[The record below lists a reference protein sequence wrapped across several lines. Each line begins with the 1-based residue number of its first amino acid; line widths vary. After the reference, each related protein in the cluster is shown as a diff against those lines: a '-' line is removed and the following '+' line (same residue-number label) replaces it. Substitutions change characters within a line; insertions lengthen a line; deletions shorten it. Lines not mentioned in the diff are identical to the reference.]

1 METGQE
7 TYPHH
12 MLREIHEQ
20 PEAIRQTLKM
30 EGERISEAAR
40 ILRERQPR
48 FVILAARGTSDN
60 AGTYLRYIVGVIN
73 GMVVAPAAPS
83 LLTAYHSQMQ
93 IEDAVVIGISQS
105 GEATD
110 VIEVLET
117 SRELGATTMAVTN
130 TADSPIVDAVE
141 FPLLTHAQTEK
152 AVAATKTYTTAL
164 AVLHQLSA
172 CWAERKDLQDELQQ
186 VPGVID
192 RVLSEVEPVIE
203 TRAERY
209 TFMDTCTVLGRGLNY
224 ATAKEVG
231 LKLQECCLINPEPW
245 SAADY
250 MHGPI
255 AALQPGDPVLLLAP
269 RDAALK
275 SVLEVEREVRER
287 QAETI
292 VFSDDD
298 QALEIAHLPV
308 RLPDMQDTCWS
319 PIVVA
324 VAGQLF
330 AYYVAVSKGLNPDEA
345 GGLRKVTLTY

>member
-1 METGQE
+1 MAKKS
-7 TYPHH
+7 YPHD

-20 PEAIRQTLKM
+20 PEAIRQTLRR
-30 EGERISEAAR
+30 EGDRIAEIAR
-40 ILRERQPR
+40 ILRERRPR

-60 AGTYLRYIVGVIN
+60 AGTYLRYIVGVVN

-83 LLTAYHSQMQ
+83 LLTAYRSKLK
-93 IEDAVVIGISQS
+93 IEDTVVIGISQS

-117 SRELGATTMAVTN
+117 SREIGATTMALTN
-130 TADSPIVDAVE
+130 TADSPIVEAAE
-141 FPLLTHAQTEK
+141 FPLLTHARREN

-172 CWAERKDLQDELQQ
+172 CWAEREDLKQALLQ
-186 VPGVID
+186 VPDVID
-192 RVLSEVEPVIE
+192 DVLAEVEPLIAS
-203 TRAERY
+203 RAERY

-255 AALQPGDPVLLLAP
+255 AALQPGDPVILLAP
-269 RDAALK
+269 RDASLT
-275 SVLEVEREVRER
+275 SVLEAGRAVKRR
-287 QAETI
+287 QAEVI

-298 QALEIAHLPV
+298 EALELAKVPIK
-308 RLPDMQDTCWS
+308 LPDMRDSCWS
-319 PIVVA
+319 PIVIA
-324 VAGQLF
+324 VAGQLL
-330 AYYVAVSKGLNPDEA
+330 AYHVAVSKGLNPDEA